1 MITTRNKDWDS
12 KFRLWRQ
19 HSMSV
24 SDTVR
29 HSANSVIFESYPE
42 IGFNYRMTDVQAA
55 IGREQL
61 KRLPEMV
68 SARREKAEIYRSLL
82 EDVAGLALADRAGM
96 GAKQLAELLCE
107 AAGGR
112 RPEASHAIAAERRH
126 RHPARHHVLPP
137 RARLR
142 KGILGSVWTA
152 HARANGH
159 KMNAFS
165 FLCFINSLSRNKNL
179 SLPGCGPHSRRF
191 AEAERIGNSHRS
203 DWALTGPALGVTDVL
218 Y

>member
-1 MITTRNKDWDS
+1 MALGSVIGKPHGDVACFSFHPRKILSTGDGGMITTRNKDWDS

-61 KRLPEMV
+61 KRLPEIV
-68 SARREKAEIYRSLL
+68 SARREKAEDLSL
-82 EDVAGLALADRAGM
+82 AARGCCRPGTSRRADLGTE
-96 GAKQLAELLCE
+96 QLAELLCE

-112 RPEASHAIAAERRH
+112 RSETSHAIAAE
-126 RHPARHHVLPP
+126 
-137 RARLR
+137 
-142 KGILGSVWTA
+142 
-152 HARANGH
+152 
-159 KMNAFS
+159 
-165 FLCFINSLSRNKNL
+165 
-179 SLPGCGPHSRRF
+179 
-191 AEAERIGNSHRS
+191 
-203 DWALTGPALGVTDVL
+203 
-218 Y
+218 